1 MMLES
6 LCNHELGCHIHLTC
20 VAGEESLQR
29 CDNQNQTI
37 AQQFPKQFLK
47 AVQELRVLHGT
58 FACEVK
64 HIPGEAISVV
74 EK

>member
-29 CDNQNQTI
+29 CDIQIQAI
-37 AQQFPKQFLK
+37 AQQFPKQFSK
-47 AVQELRVLHGT
+47 AEREWRVLHGT
-58 FACEVK
+58 FACEAM
-64 HIPGEAISVV
+64 HIRGEAISVA
-74 EK
+74 KK